1 MVKRLFLLLML
12 LLPSAQA
19 NDYSSLNTRGKDGY
33 RFEQKEWEMTEFT
46 LRVFLARNREQ
57 MTEWRE
63 EAGIPNRRPRL
74 GIGSGLAMYRTVA
87 AFSKLRYNDKECD
100 IYIYDPE
107 YTYEPEFAGHELYHC
122 IYGRWHT
129 KQK

>member
-1 MVKRLFLLLML
+1 ML

-46 LRVFLARNREQ
+46 VRIFLARNREQ
-57 MTEWRE
+57 MKEWRE
-63 EAGIPNRRPRL
+63 EAGIPNRRARL
-74 GIGSGLAMYRTVA
+74 GIGSAIAVRQTVA

>member
-1 MVKRLFLLLML
+1 M
-12 LLPSAQA
+12 
-19 NDYSSLNTRGKDGY
+19 
-33 RFEQKEWEMTEFT
+33 
-46 LRVFLARNREQ
+46 RVFLARNREQ
-57 MTEWRE
+57 MKEWRE
-63 EAGIPNRRPRL
+63 EAGIPNRRARL
-74 GIGSGLAMYRTVA
+74 GIGSAIAVRQTVA